1 MAAYSMPFSAR
12 DVLASYPSSQ
22 LSAVDR
28 DTQIFRFGQVLT
40 RSKDPKARLIAG
52 RALSKV
58 SPGFQEAQIERLAG
72 DNFSQKQFQAEQ
84 RESMALQKKY
94 IEDRSSY
101 MEQKTGH
108 RLLKQALVGALGSP
122 MSTQR
127 GTPFSEMEIE
137 AYGGG
142 SEYGGGLAYGGGGG
156 GGGGSGAATPRSSSS
171 FMGRQLPASFLEDIE
186 GGLGLGFRALASF
199 WGGQSAGSMSG
210 RQSEA
215 GSGSWEGEEFGLG
228 VEPVN
233 LNMDPTRLAQ
243 LEILRSNVLG
253 DRLREGAIGSLLG
266 EMVSGVS
273 GEEAVRQYQADRTR
287 LQELGQAAMRSGMP
301 SLGEISN
308 PNDITEA
315 DVRTMARFN
324 AANERGFF
332 GRSELRSDITYAQSP
347 FEQESN
353 AYAFSIEAEFGERP
367 DPEFGSRGSLALAS
381 GGGGAARPRGRQP
394 GYKMSAE
401 SKAKIGETRR
411 ARALTGEAAESAM
424 SRALVAS
431 GRPGLATMESQIRGT
446 FGPYAEQRAASQR
459 SQERRRKADEEQSA
473 AFSLFD

>member
-1 MAAYSMPFSAR
+1 MAAYSMPFSSR
-12 DVLASYPSSQ
+12 DVLASYPSAQ

-28 DTQIFRFGQVLT
+28 DTEIFKFGQVLT
-40 RSKDPKARLIAG
+40 KSKNPKARLIAG

-58 SPGFQEAQIERLAG
+58 SPGYQEAQIERLAG

-108 RLLKQALVGALGSP
+108 RLLKQALVGALGRP
-122 MSTQR
+122 STQR
-127 GTPFSEMEIE
+127 GTPFSEMELEEQIG
-137 AYGGG
+137 GGG
-142 SEYGGGLAYGGGGG
+142 SVYGGGGSAY
-156 GGGGSGAATPRSSSS
+156 GGSGAATPRSSSS
-171 FMGRQLPASFLEDIE
+171 FMGKQLSSSMVAAME
-186 GGLGLGFRALASF
+186 GGLSASF
-199 WGGQSAGSMSG
+199 WGGGNADSMSA

-215 GSGSWEGEEFGLG
+215 GSWEQEEFGLG

-243 LEILRSNVLG
+243 LEILRADVLG
-253 DRLREGAIGSLLG
+253 NRLREGAIGSLLG

-273 GEEAVRQYQADRTR
+273 GEEAVRQYEANRKS
-287 LQELGQAAMRSGMP
+287 LEELGQAAMRSGMP

-315 DVRTMARFN
+315 DVRTMARFQ
-324 AANERGFF
+324 AANRGGFF
-332 GRSELRSDITYAQSP
+332 GRSELRSDLTYAQSP

-353 AYAFSIEAEFGERP
+353 AFSYSIEAEFGERP

-381 GGGGAARPRGRQP
+381 GGGGVARPRGRQP
-394 GYKMSAE
+394 GYKMSEE

-411 ARALTGEAAESAM
+411 ARTLSGREADISM
-424 SRALVAS
+424 SRALISS
-431 GRPGLATMESQIRGT
+431 GRPGLATIESQSRGT
-446 FGPYAEQRAASQR
+446 FGPYGEQQSARQRAEELR
-459 SQERRRKADEEQSA
+459 KQEEGAGG
-473 AFSLFD
+473 FSLFD

>member
-1 MAAYSMPFSAR
+1 MAAYSMPFSLR
-12 DVLASYPSSQ
+12 DVLASYPSAQ

-28 DTQIFRFGQVLT
+28 DTEIFKFGQVLT
-40 RSKDPKARLIAG
+40 KSKNPKARLIAG

-58 SPGFQEAQIERLAG
+58 SPGYQEAQIERLAG

-108 RLLKQALVGALGSP
+108 RLLRQALVKGLGTP
-122 MSTQR
+122 STQR
-127 GTPFSEMEIE
+127 GTPFSEMELE
-137 AYGGG
+137 EQTGGGG
-142 SEYGGGLAYGGGGG
+142 SAYGGGGSAY
-156 GGGGSGAATPRSSSS
+156 GGSGAATPRSSSS
-171 FMGRQLPASFLEDIE
+171 FMGKQLSSSMVAAME
-186 GGLGLGFRALASF
+186 GGLSASF
-199 WGGQSAGSMSG
+199 WGGGSAGSMSG

-273 GEEAVRQYQADRTR
+273 GEEAVRQYQANRTR
-287 LQELGQAAMRSGMP
+287 LEELGQAAMRSGMP
-301 SLGEISN
+301 SLGEIAN
-308 PNDITEA
+308 PNDLNEA
-315 DVRTMARFN
+315 DIRTMARFQ
-324 AANERGFF
+324 AANRGGFF
-332 GRSELRSDITYAQSP
+332 GRSELRSDLTYAESP

-353 AYAFSIEAEFGERP
+353 AFSYSIEAEFGQQP
-367 DPEFGSRGSLALAS
+367 DPDFGSAGSLALAS
-381 GGGGAARPRGRQP
+381 GGGGAVRRRGRP
-394 GYKMSAE
+394 AGYTMSEE
-401 SKAKIGETRR
+401 SRAKIGETRR
-411 ARALTGEAAESAM
+411 ARTLTGRAADEAM
-424 SRALVAS
+424 SRALMS
-431 GRPGLATMESQIRGT
+431 TGRAGIATITSRAM
-446 FGPYAEQRAASQR
+446 GPYAEQQAARQRAE
-459 SQERRRKADEEQSA
+459 ERRRKEEEGA
-473 AFSLFD
+473 GGFSLFD

>member
-28 DTQIFRFGQVLT
+28 DTEIFKFGQVLT
-40 RSKDPKARLIAG
+40 KSKNPKARLIAG

-122 MSTQR
+122 MSSQR

-142 SEYGGGLAYGGGGG
+142 SEYGGGLAYGGG
-156 GGGGSGAATPRSSSS
+156 SGAATPRSSSS
-171 FMGRQLPASFLEDIE
+171 FMGRQLSQEMLASME
-186 GGLGLGFRALASF
+186 GGLSASF
-199 WGGQSAGSMSG
+199 WGGASAGSMSG

-243 LEILRSNVLG
+243 LEILRADVLG
-253 DRLREGAIGSLLG
+253 NRLREGAIGSLLG

-273 GEEAVRQYQADRTR
+273 GEEAVRQYQEKRTR
-287 LQELGQAAMRSGMP
+287 LQELGQAAMASGMP
-301 SLGEISN
+301 SLGEITN
-308 PNDITEA
+308 PSDLNEA
-315 DVRTMARFN
+315 DLRTMARFQS
-324 AANERGFF
+324 ANQRGFF
-332 GRSELRSDITYAQSP
+332 GRSELRSDLTYAQSP

-353 AYAFSIEAEFGERP
+353 AYAYSIEAEFGERP

-401 SKAKIGETRR
+401 SRAKIGETRR

-424 SRALVAS
+424 ARALIAS
-431 GRPGLATMESQIRGT
+431 GRPGLATIESQSRGT
-446 FGPYAEQRAASQR
+446 FGPYAEQQAASQR
-459 SQERRRKADEEQSA
+459 AQERRRKAEEEQSA

>member
-1 MAAYSMPFSAR
+1 MAAYSMPFSSR
-12 DVLASYPSSQ
+12 DVLASYPSAQ

-28 DTQIFRFGQVLT
+28 DTEIFRFGQVLT
-40 RSKDPKARLIAG
+40 NSKNPKARLIAG

-72 DNFSQKQFQAEQ
+72 DNFSQKQFQLEQ

-142 SEYGGGLAYGGGGG
+142 GSAYGGGS
-156 GGGGSGAATPRSSSS
+156 GSQTPASVRSSSS
-171 FMGRQLPASFLEDIE
+171 FMGRPLSPSMVAAME
-186 GGLGLGFRALASF
+186 GGLSASF
-199 WGGQSAGSMSG
+199 WGGASAGSRSA

-215 GSGSWEGEEFGLG
+215 GSWEEEEFGLG

-243 LEILRSNVLG
+243 LEILRADVLG
-253 DRLREGAIGSLLG
+253 NRLREGAIGSLLG
-266 EMVSGVS
+266 EMVAGVS
-273 GEEAVRQYQADRTR
+273 GQEAVRQYEEKLIR
-287 LQELGQAAMRSGMP
+287 LQELGSSAMASGMT
-301 SLGEISN
+301 SMGEIAN
-308 PNDITEA
+308 PNDLTEA
-315 DVRTMARFN
+315 DVRTMARFQ
-324 AANERGFF
+324 AANRGGFF
-332 GRSELRSDITYAQSP
+332 GRSELRSDLTYAQSP

-353 AYAFSIEAEFGERP
+353 AFSYSIEAEFGQQLP
-367 DPEFGSRGSLALAS
+367 DPEFGSAGSLALAS
-381 GGGGAARPRGRQP
+381 GGGGGVRRRGRP
-394 GYKMSAE
+394 TGYIMSEE
-401 SKAKIGETRR
+401 SRAKIGETRR
-411 ARALTGEAAESAM
+411 ARALGGEAADIAM
-424 SRALVAS
+424 SRALTS
-431 GRPGLATMESQIRGT
+431 LGRPGLASITAQARGS
-446 FGPYAEQRAASQR
+446 FGPYVEQQAARQRAE
-459 SQERRRKADEEQSA
+459 ERRKQEEEA
-473 AFSLFD
+473 GAFSLFD